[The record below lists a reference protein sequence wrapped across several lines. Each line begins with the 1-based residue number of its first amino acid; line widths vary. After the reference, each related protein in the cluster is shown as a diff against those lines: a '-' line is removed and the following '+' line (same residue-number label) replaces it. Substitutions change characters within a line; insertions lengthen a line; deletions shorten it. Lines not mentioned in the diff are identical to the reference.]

1 MTDIQININN
11 KTYPTATKPSIANLR
26 LSLNSEEFI
35 CLVGPSGCGKTTLL
49 NIIAGLDNDYDG
61 DIMGRTGSLGNRSMR
76 CSTSATA
83 PCVALPPASL
93 QSSCIHAVVPFATLP
108 PSLAVVGQ
116 QHTHP
121 KIGYVF
127 QNPRLL
133 PWRTVR
139 ENIELALDGPQAPEV
154 IDTLLEVMQLTR
166 SQHSYPER
174 LSLGMSR
181 RVSIIRA
188 FAVDPD
194 VLLMDEPFVS
204 LDAPTARQVREL
216 LLKLWQQRP
225 HTVLFVTHD
234 LREAIALA
242 DRLIFL
248 SASPMQV
255 VSEIIVPIARS
266 ERNNELAIESFRQQ
280 LLQNHPEI
288 KQLL

>member
-1 MTDIQININN
+1 MTQIQINIHS
-11 KTYPTATKPSIANLR
+11 KTYPAVGQAGHHLAIANLN
-26 LSLNSEEFI
+26 LSFKAGEFV

-49 NIIAGLDNDYDG
+49 NIIAGLDTDYQG
-61 DIMGRTGSLGNRSMR
+61 EIL
-76 CSTSATA
+76 
-83 PCVALPPASL
+83 
-93 QSSCIHAVVPFATLP
+93 
-108 PSLAVVGQ
+108 VGQ

-121 KIGYVF
+121 KIGYIF

-139 ENIELALDGPQAPEV
+139 ENIELALDNHQSSAI
-154 IDTLLEVMQLTR
+154 IDPLLEVMQLT
-166 SQHSYPER
+166 QAQNVYPER

-181 RVSIIRA
+181 RVAIIRG
-188 FAVDPD
+188 FAVEPD

-248 SASPMQV
+248 SAAPMAV
-255 VSEIIVPIARS
+255 ISEIIVPVPRA
-266 ERNNELAIESFRQQ
+266 ERHNEDAIESFRQR
-280 LLQNHPEI
+280 LLNDHSEI

>member
-1 MTDIQININN
+1 MTDIQIHINS
-11 KTYPTATKPSIANLR
+11 KTYPAIAQAGLHQAIANFR
-26 LSLNSEEFI
+26 LSLKSGEFV

-49 NIIAGLDNDYDG
+49 NIIAELDEDFDG
-61 DIMGRTGSLGNRSMR
+61 EITLGE
-76 CSTSATA
+76 
-83 PCVALPPASL
+83 
-93 QSSCIHAVVPFATLP
+93 
-108 PSLAVVGQ
+108 
-116 QHTHP
+116 QHTPP

-139 ENIELALDGPQAPEV
+139 ENIELVLSGHQSPDI
-154 IDTLLEVMQLTR
+154 IDALLETMQLGQA
-166 SQHSYPER
+166 QHVYPER
-174 LSLGMSR
+174 LSVGMSR

-248 SASPMQV
+248 SSSPMRV
-255 VSEIIVPIARS
+255 LSEIIVPISRQ
-266 ERNNELAIESFRQQ
+266 ERANEIAIESFRQQ
-280 LLQNHPEI
+280 LIHDHPDI

>member
-1 MTDIQININN
+1 MTHIQININR
-11 KTYPTATKPSIANLR
+11 KIYPAVEKAWQHLAIADLK
-26 LSLNSEEFI
+26 LSLNSGEFI

-49 NIIAGLDNDYDG
+49 NIIADLDADYDG
-61 DIMGRTGSLGNRSMR
+61 EIR
-76 CSTSATA
+76 
-83 PCVALPPASL
+83 
-93 QSSCIHAVVPFATLP
+93 
-108 PSLAVVGQ
+108 VGQ

-133 PWRTVR
+133 PWRTAR
-139 ENIELALDGPQAPEV
+139 ENIALVLKSNQSTDV
-154 IDTLLEVMQLTR
+154 IDPLLETMQLTQ
-166 SQHSYPER
+166 SQHVYPER

-188 FAVDPD
+188 FAVDPE

-242 DRLIFL
+242 DRIIFL
-248 SASPMQV
+248 SAAPMHV
-255 VSEIIVPIARS
+255 ISEIIVPIP
-266 ERNNELAIESFRQQ
+266 RNDRRNEAALESFRQQ
-280 LLQNHPEI
+280 LLQNYPDI

>member
-1 MTDIQININN
+1 MTDIQININS
-11 KTYPTATKPSIANLR
+11 KTYPAVAQAKQRQVIANLN
-26 LSLNSEEFI
+26 LSLKSGEFV

-49 NIIAGLDNDYDG
+49 NIIADLDNDYDG
-61 DIMGRTGSLGNRSMR
+61 EIM
-76 CSTSATA
+76 
-83 PCVALPPASL
+83 
-93 QSSCIHAVVPFATLP
+93 
-108 PSLAVVGQ
+108 VGQ

-121 KIGYVF
+121 KIGYIF

-139 ENIELALDGPQAPEV
+139 ENIELVMDKDQSTETIAPLIEA
-154 IDTLLEVMQLTR
+154 MQLTA
-166 SQHSYPER
+166 SQHVYPER

-216 LLKLWQQRP
+216 LLKLWRQRP

-234 LREAIALA
+234 LREAIAMA
-242 DRLIFL
+242 DRLIFM
-248 SASPMQV
+248 SAGPMRV
-255 VSEIIVPIARS
+255 ISEITVPIS
-266 ERNNELAIESFRQQ
+266 RNNRHNEALIEAFRQQ
-280 LLQNHPEI
+280 LITDYPAI
-288 KQLL
+288 KELL

>member
-1 MTDIQININN
+1 MTAIHVDIQN
-11 KTYPTATKPSIANLR
+11 KTFPAIGRAGIHRAIANLK
-26 LSLNSEEFI
+26 LSLASNEFI

-49 NIIAGLDNDYDG
+49 NIIAGLDPAFQG
-61 DIMGRTGSLGNRSMR
+61 EIRLG
-76 CSTSATA
+76 
-83 PCVALPPASL
+83 
-93 QSSCIHAVVPFATLP
+93 QSHKN
-108 PSLAVVGQ
+108 
-116 QHTHP
+116 P

-139 ENIELALDGPQAPEV
+139 ENITLALPEDHSPEAV
-154 IDTLLEVMQLTR
+154 DALLDIMQLTEA
-166 SQHSYPER
+166 QNVYPER

-194 VLLMDEPFVS
+194 ILLMDEPFVS
-204 LDAPTARQVREL
+204 LDAPTARQVRNL
-216 LLKLWQQRP
+216 LIKLWKKRP

-248 SASPMQV
+248 SPSPMTAI
-255 VSEIIVPIARS
+255 SEIIVPIPRS
-266 ERNNELAIESFRQQ
+266 SRNDETLIESFRQK
-280 LLQNHPEI
+280 LLEDYPKI
-288 KQLL
+288 KALL

>member
-1 MTDIQININN
+1 MTDIQINITN
-11 KTYPTATKPSIANLR
+11 KTYPTASQPSIANLK
-26 LSLNSEEFI
+26 LSLNSNEFI

-49 NIIAGLDNDYDG
+49 NIIAGLDNAYDG
-61 DIMGRTGSLGNRSMR
+61 EIL
-76 CSTSATA
+76 
-83 PCVALPPASL
+83 
-93 QSSCIHAVVPFATLP
+93 
-108 PSLAVVGQ
+108 VGQ

-139 ENIELALDGPQAPEV
+139 ENIELALDDNQSPEV
-154 IDTLLEVMQLTR
+154 IDALLEVMQLTQA
-166 SQHSYPER
+166 QHVYPER

-181 RVSIIRA
+181 RIAIIRA
-188 FAVDPD
+188 FAVDPE

-216 LLKLWQQRP
+216 LIKLWQQRP

-248 SASPMQV
+248 SASPMQA
-255 VSEIIVPIARS
+255 VSEISVPIARS
-266 ERNNELAIESFRQQ
+266 ERGNELAIESFRQQ

>member
-1 MTDIQININN
+1 MTDIQINIEN
-11 KTYPTATKPSIANLR
+11 KTYPTATRPSIANLK

-61 DIMGRTGSLGNRSMR
+61 EIL
-76 CSTSATA
+76 
-83 PCVALPPASL
+83 
-93 QSSCIHAVVPFATLP
+93 
-108 PSLAVVGQ
+108 VGE
-116 QHTHP
+116 QHTNP

-139 ENIELALDGPQAPEV
+139 ENIELALDERQPPDV
-154 IDTLLEVMQLTR
+154 IDALLEVMQLTP

-204 LDAPTARQVREL
+204 LDAPTARQAREL

-234 LREAIALA
+234 LREAITLA

-248 SASPMQV
+248 TAAPMQAI
-255 VSEIIVPIARS
+255 SELIVPIPRNERS
-266 ERNNELAIESFRQQ
+266 NELAIESFRQQ
-280 LLQNHPEI
+280 LFDHHPEI

>member
-11 KTYPTATKPSIANLR
+11 KTYPTATKPSIANLK
-26 LSLNSEEFI
+26 LSLNSNEFI

-61 DIMGRTGSLGNRSMR
+61 EIL
-76 CSTSATA
+76 
-83 PCVALPPASL
+83 
-93 QSSCIHAVVPFATLP
+93 
-108 PSLAVVGQ
+108 VGQ

-121 KIGYVF
+121 KIGYIF

-139 ENIELALDGPQAPEV
+139 ENIELALGEHQAPDV
-154 IDTLLEVMQLTR
+154 IDALLEVMQLTQA
-166 SQHSYPER
+166 QHVYPER

-188 FAVDPD
+188 FAIDPE

-216 LLKLWQQRP
+216 LVKLWQQRP

-248 SASPMQV
+248 SASPMQA

-266 ERNNELAIESFRQQ
+266 ERGNELAIESFRQQ